1 MRYTRYIIPVMKFH
15 LPEYT
20 FDQFCEIA
28 RKLVD
33 TDIRNLLAIAKLA
46 HSIET
51 SANGIRRLVDPL
63 LNCVTQLTTK
73 V

>member
-1 MRYTRYIIPVMKFH
+1 MKFH

-33 TDIRNLLAIAKLA
+33 TDIRNVLAIAKLA
-46 HSIET
+46 HSFET

>member
-1 MRYTRYIIPVMKFH
+1 MKFH

-33 TDIRNLLAIAKLA
+33 TDTRNVLAIAKLA

-51 SANGIRRLVDPL
+51 SANETRRLVDPL
-63 LNCVTQLTTK
+63 LNCVIQLTTK